1 MIAFEAAPSFSFV
14 HASFPSLGFALRSS
28 FWSMDIFD
36 LSFVKQNQV
45 YIGLYTY
52 TSLDYDGV
60 SFFWQRTSVL
70 SALEIWVQYCG
81 LIG

>member
-36 LSFVKQNQV
+36 LFVKPNQV

-52 TSLDYDGV
+52 TSLDYD
-60 SFFWQRTSVL
+60 
-70 SALEIWVQYCG
+70 
-81 LIG
+81 